1 MTLTELKY
9 IVAVARER
17 HFGRA
22 AESCFISQPSLSVAV
37 KKLEDELGVHIFER
51 RSQEISLTPV
61 GETIVE
67 QAQKVLDEV
76 RHLEELAIQ
85 GQDPLI
91 GPLRVGV
98 IFTISP
104 YLTPG
109 LVHQMLDLAPK
120 MPLILTENYTSNLLD
135 QLRNGQIDVAIMA
148 LPINEPGL
156 MLAPLYDEDFVVAVP
171 KDHAWAHESVIH
183 KEDLREANLL
193 LLGKGHCLRDQ
204 ILNVCPETNSLR
216 GRISSIQKTVEGSS
230 LLTIHH
236 MVAQG
241 LGITVLPSS
250 ALKETKDD
258 GLVRAIPFEK
268 PAPTRRVIIA
278 WRKTFNRLPAIEM
291 IRKGVARL
299 NLEGCKTLNLPPV
312 SSISAPNE

>member
-37 KKLEDELGVHIFER
+37 KKLEDELGVHLFER
-51 RSQEISLTPV
+51 RSQEISLTPI
-61 GETIVE
+61 GEMIVE
-67 QAQKVLDEV
+67 QAQKVLEEV
-76 RHLEELAIQ
+76 RRIEEIAIQ
-85 GQDPLI
+85 GQDPLC
-91 GPLRVGV
+91 GPLRIGV

-109 LVHQMLDLAPK
+109 LVHKMLELAPR
-120 MPLILTENYTSNLLD
+120 MPLILTENYTSNLIE

-156 MLAPLYDEDFVVAVP
+156 MLAPLYDEDFIVAVP
-171 KDHAWAHESVIH
+171 KHHPWADKAFIR
-183 KEDLREANLL
+183 KEDVRSGNLL

-204 ILNVCPETNSLR
+204 ILNVCPESIGLK
-216 GRISSIQKTVEGSS
+216 GHISSIQKTVEGSS

-250 ALKETKDD
+250 ALKETREDD
-258 GLVRAIPFEK
+258 LVKAIPFEK
-268 PAPTRRVIIA
+268 PCPTRRVIIA
-278 WRKTFNRLPAIEM
+278 WRKTFNRMPAIET
-291 IRKGVARL
+291 IRKAVSQL

-312 SSISAPNE
+312 SSVSSSTD